1 MSGLYED
8 KFKFWLNNIN
18 YNYIGNKYD
27 NNNEETE
34 INDKMLSYNKDII
47 VKLSELVI
55 SDELVNKCK
64 NIDILNT

>member
-34 INDKMLSYNKDII
+34 INDKML
-47 VKLSELVI
+47 
-55 SDELVNKCK
+55 
-64 NIDILNT
+64 